1 MWNVMVKANWNRDSR
16 SAVISIAILLTLSPQ
31 VRSGEIDEI
40 VAAAVEHGF
49 DHVEREAFGH
59 FDSNGGRGG
68 GHCSAHPPTDDPR
81 SPLGN
86 AGRHPRVA
94 LRGSPPPH

>member
-59 FDSNGGRGG
+59 FDSNGGGG
-68 GHCSAHPPTDDPR
+68 GKHCSAHHPTHHHR
-81 SPLGN
+81 SALGEDG
-86 AGRHPRVA
+86 ATAPFHASGI
-94 LRGSPPPH
+94 L